1 MLESLDWG
9 AIEQMLVVIGRTWTK
24 DQGTSYKPLGLKMVI
39 SRLQVGLSGMGGK
52 RLLSCPVA
60 GHTVHLGRD
69 ILNVL
74 PLTPDSGILNVLP
87 LAPDS
92 ILPSH
97 QVHGAFIQATCP
109 IFPGNSFSCPD
120 CRMRIV
126 DSGP

>member
-9 AIEQMLVVIGRTWTK
+9 AIEVMLVVIGRIWTK
-24 DQGTSYKPLGLKMVI
+24 DQGTSYKPPGLKRVA
-39 SRLQVGLSGMGGK
+39 SRLQVGLSVMGGK

-60 GHTVHLGRD
+60 GHAVHLGCD

-74 PLTPDSGILNVLP
+74 PST
-87 LAPDS
+87 PDS

-97 QVHGAFIQATCP
+97 QVHDAFIQATCP
-109 IFPGNSFSCPD
+109 ISPRNSLSCPD